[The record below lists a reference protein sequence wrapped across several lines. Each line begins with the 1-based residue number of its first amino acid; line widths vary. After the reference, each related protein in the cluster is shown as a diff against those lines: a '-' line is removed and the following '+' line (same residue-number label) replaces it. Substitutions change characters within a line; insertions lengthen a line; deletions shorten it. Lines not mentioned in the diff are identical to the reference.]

1 MTPGCMSTSATSWR
15 SAASR
20 SSCTTSTPTLDQ
32 VLPLGLSSAAVG
44 LTTAGAAVPRPDAGV
59 AYVLFLDPSP
69 YADHVLVW
77 RRDTGNATVV
87 AFVRRLRV
95 AGAFMPATS

>member
-1 MTPGCMSTSATSWR
+1 
-15 SAASR
+15 
-20 SSCTTSTPTLDQ
+20 
-32 VLPLGLSSAAVG
+32 
-44 LTTAGAAVPRPDAGV
+44 V
-59 AYVLFLDPSP
+59 AYVPFLDPSP

-95 AGAFMPATS
+95 AGAFPPATS